1 MWLTKSGGRIDS
13 AYFALEMH
21 LSLQNDSFSSHS
33 VLNSGST
40 KYGCQFITTNRKIG
54 EPVE

>member
-1 MWLTKSGGRIDS
+1 LTKSGGRIDS